1 MPKIVSMRTP
11 FAPRHRW
18 GAVATSSA
26 ALVLLLAPRASAQ
39 SAPPYDPAIDL
50 QLFEY
55 AIGPKTFLS
64 VSDAD
69 TGAAG
74 HLAVDAMV
82 TYLTKPLTI
91 WNVSDDG
98 EEITSERTNVVES
111 ILAGELSASYGIN
124 DDLQV
129 GAALPLVFSMTGDGL
144 DPSMAS
150 GTMDGLQISGLGDLR
165 AELKYR
171 LVQSGGFRLAA
182 IGGLSVPTSYG
193 SGGNEFIGDDL
204 PTGRLRAAAQWSSGV
219 VSLGTNVG
227 VLLRKPRD
235 IYASTVGQQLL
246 WGVAGAVRF
255 TDRFSLVAE
264 GFGRTGL
271 PEISV
276 DGSPIEVGGGARILA
291 TKAIAVVLGGGG
303 GVVRGIGSPELR
315 FFVSLGYA
323 PDSRDSDGDGIPNS
337 SDRCPLVAEDK
348 DGFQDSDGCADDD
361 NDGDRREDAIDKCVS
376 EPEDLDGFEDEDGCP
391 ELDNDK
397 DGIADTEDRCVA
409 DAEDGVGEFDKD
421 GCPAGKRDSDG
432 DTLMDTT
439 DQCPREA
446 EDEDGFEDWDGCPDP
461 DQDKDGV
468 DDADDQCALCPED
481 KDGVA
486 DGDGCPEIDGDG
498 DGVLDTA
505 DKCPTEAESING
517 VDDFDGCDDGGG
529 AQLARLDGDRIVLDR
544 QPGFDR
550 KGLNR
555 AGEVILDQAALVML
569 QSRDVTQWVVAV
581 AAKSR
586 SEAARQAGWVRTR
599 LTSRGVPAKSIQVLG
614 SAGDPQVGILARERA
629 EGDAAKAVC
638 PAGEIK
644 ARPAPGG
651 GATVP
656 APAAKPAPTPAKPAP
671 KKPAAPGAIDDLK

>member
-1 MPKIVSMRTP
+1 MRTP
-11 FAPRHRW
+11 TAPRHRW
-18 GAVATSSA
+18 GAVALSSSA
-26 ALVLLLAPRASAQ
+26 LLLTLATRAEAQ
-39 SAPPYDPAIDL
+39 SEPPPYDPAIDL

-55 AIGPKTFLS
+55 AVGPKTFLS

-74 HLAVDAMV
+74 HLSFDAMV

-98 EEITSERTNVVES
+98 EEITTERTSVVES
-111 ILAGELSASYGIN
+111 ILAGELSGSYGIN
-124 DDLQV
+124 NDLQLGV
-129 GAALPLVFSMTGDGL
+129 ALPLIFSMTGDGL
-144 DPSMAS
+144 DPDMAT

-193 SGGNEFIGDDL
+193 AGGNEFIGDDL
-204 PTGRLRAAAQWSSGV
+204 PTGRLRAAAQWSSGM
-219 VSLGTNVG
+219 VSLGSNVG

-246 WGVAGAVRF
+246 WGVGGAVRF
-255 TDRFSLVAE
+255 TERFSVIAE

-271 PEISV
+271 PEISL
-276 DGSPIEVGGGARILA
+276 DGSPIEAGGGVRILA
-291 TKAIAVVLGGGG
+291 TKAIAVVAGGGG
-303 GVVRGIGSPELR
+303 GIVRGIGSPELR
-315 FFVSLGYA
+315 FFVSVGYA
-323 PDSRDSDGDGIPNS
+323 PDTRDSDGDGVPNS
-337 SDRCPLVAEDK
+337 NDRCPLVAEDK
-348 DGFQDSDGCADDD
+348 DGFEDSDGCADDD
-361 NDGDRREDAIDKCVS
+361 NDGDRREDAIDKCVT

-397 DGIADTEDRCVA
+397 DGINDTDDRCVA

-432 DTLMDTT
+432 DTLMDTV
-439 DQCPREA
+439 DLCPSEA

-468 DDADDQCALCPED
+468 DDASDQCPLCAED

-486 DGDGCPEIDGDG
+486 DSDGCPEIDGDG
-498 DGVLDTA
+498 DGVVDTA
-505 DKCPTEAESING
+505 DKCPSEAETVNG

-529 AQLARLDGDRIVLDR
+529 AQLARLDGDRLVLDR

-555 AGEVILDQAALVML
+555 AGEVILDQAALIML
-569 QSRDVTQWVVAV
+569 HSRDVTTWVIAV
-581 AAKSR
+581 AAKSK
-586 SEAARQAGWVRTR
+586 SEAERQAGWVRAR
-599 LTSRGVPAKSIQVLG
+599 LTSRGVPAKSIQVLA
-614 SAGDPQVGILARERA
+614 STGDAQVGILARERA
-629 EGDAAKAVC
+629 EGDAARAVC
-638 PAGEIK
+638 PAGEVK
-644 ARPAPGG
+644 ARPAPTG
-651 GATVP
+651 GAAVP
-656 APAAKPAPTPAKPAP
+656 APVAPVKPTPAKPAP
-671 KKPAAPGAIDDLK
+671 KKPAAPGAIDELK